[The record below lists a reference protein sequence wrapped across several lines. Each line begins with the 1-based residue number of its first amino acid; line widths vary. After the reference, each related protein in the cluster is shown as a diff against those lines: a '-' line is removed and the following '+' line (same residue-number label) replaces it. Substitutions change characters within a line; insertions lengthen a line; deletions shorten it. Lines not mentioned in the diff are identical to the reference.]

1 MLLDL
6 DFYLPIMKHTIWQSY
21 ILLINKTLQEKKFA
35 FISIVLQNEMW
46 QNLKDSLLSVNSKK
60 NDLPSAMSNV

>member
-6 DFYLPIMKHTIWQSY
+6 DFYLPIMKHTICQSY